1 MFHLI
6 SIWLTR
12 IVVMGV
18 AIALAVMY
26 VIPAYFG
33 EQQPATGSASLPAAR
48 PAAPMAPLAPAA
60 LAPPSNDQAAVAAPQ
75 PSSEPVAAANNAEPA
90 SDTTPVTDADS
101 NARPCQPIAR
111 TASGDLV
118 YSMDCRRLP
127 AE

>member
-12 IVVMGV
+12 IIVMGV

-26 VIPAYFG
+26 VIPAYYG
-33 EQQPATGSASLPAAR
+33 EQPATNSASLPTAR

-90 SDTTPVTDADS
+90 SDAAPAADADS